1 MIEIKQ
7 AYKLAIKFAKENK
20 EEIKYLTRCDE
31 IEDRYVFSFSLG
43 ADNNSADDGCNIE
56 VYKEN
61 GNVDYHDFLD
71 IENMKKRINGKKI
84 SPNFFKGV

>member
-20 EEIKYLTRCDE
+20 DEIKYLTSCVE
-31 IEDRYVFSFSLG
+31 IEDRYIFSFSY
-43 ADNNSADDGCNIE
+43 SANTEVVDDGCNIE